1 MDPTV
6 LLQQVVNGLSIGLV
20 YALMAIGFTLIFGV
34 LNVVNFAHGEVYT
47 VGAFIGLLVIT
58 ALSPPLWLV
67 LLMVLMGG
75 GLAGYVLERVA
86 FKPFRRFR
94 DEASIKSKAMREAT
108 LLSSLAVSIIVREAL
123 ELKFSG
129 EMQTIAQNY
138 LLQTPIQLGPIAI
151 TDGNLIIFGLS
162 LVSLLALQ
170 FVLYRTRIGL
180 AIRAVSNNVLGA
192 QFVGID
198 TGRAIVATF
207 RRRLDAGRHRR
218 HHGRAL
224 PGCDLSA
231 HGFRAGR
238 EGLRGDGHGRP
249 VQHPRR
255 GGLRTDPGRVG
266 IGGHAVLLRRL
277 EGAGLVLLPAAD
289 AVVLPFGHLRRQ
301 EGEDVRDSVAGLRGM
316 ADEVAPEPVAGGW
329 AWCCCWSA

>member
-1 MDPTV
+1 MDPAV
-6 LLQQVVNGLSIGLV
+6 WLQQVVNGLSIGLV

-58 ALSPPLWLV
+58 ALAPPLWLV
-67 LLMVLMGG
+67 LLLVLMGG

-138 LLQTPIQLGPIAI
+138 LLQTPIQIGPIAI

-162 LVSLLALQ
+162 LVSLVALQ

-207 RRRLDAGRHRR
+207 VVGSMLGAIAGIMVGLYQGAIFPHM
-218 HHGRAL
+218 GFE
-224 PGCDLSA
+224 PGVKA
-231 HGFRAGR
+231 FGAM
-238 EGLRGDGHGRP
+238 
-249 VQHPRR
+249 VM
-255 GGLRTDPGRVG
+255 GGLSSIPG
-266 IGGHAVLLRRL
+266 
-277 EGAGLVLLPAAD
+277 
-289 AVVLPFGHLRRQ
+289 AVVCALILGVS
-301 EGEDVRDSVAGLRGM
+301 ESVATQFFS
-316 ADEVAPEPVAGGW
+316 DGW
-329 AWCCCWSA
+329 KALVSYSFLLLTLWFFPSGIFGVKKEKM